1 MPVTLFTYGTLI
13 VPALFVKVSGEARP
27 QVPARL
33 VGYRC
38 GRVRRQPFPG
48 IVPQEAATTEGV
60 VYQDVSQAQ
69 LRRIDAF
76 EDDYYER
83 TPVEVETIAD
93 GQVIEAQT
101 YIVAPRYRHL
111 VTAEAWDVLALIER
125 HLERYLE
132 A

>member
-1 MPVTLFTYGTLI
+1 MPALFTYGTLV

-27 QVPARL
+27 QVPVRL
-33 VGYRC
+33 VGYRR

-48 IVPQEAATTEGV
+48 IVPEETATTEGV
-60 VYQDVSQAQ
+60 IYQAVSQAQ
-69 LRRIDAF
+69 MTRVDAF

-83 TPVEVETIAD
+83 TTVKVETIAD

-101 YIVAPRYRHL
+101 YVVAPRYRHL
-111 VTAEAWDVLALIER
+111 VTTEEWDVRTFIDR
-125 HLERYLE
+125 HLESYLD